1 MNPAIIAVSR
11 FGYGAGPD
19 GTGAIAADPRGWLKG
34 QLARPQVPASFAAL
48 PKSADL
54 VVTYQQLQQ
63 QRKQARADGEL
74 PPRPRQIAPMEN
86 SPHGADGRGGPTDD
100 AMNAM
105 AAPAAVDPPKG
116 LPPSPEQRVLRQAVL
131 QETAAKLEAVTTGPS
146 PFVERLVS
154 FWANH
159 FTVSGV
165 RPIVRPL
172 AGSFEREAIRPHVN
186 GRFEDLVLAVVQ
198 HPAMGL
204 YLDNWVSVGPD
215 SRVGSRGKR
224 GLNENLG
231 RELLEL
237 HTLGVD
243 GGYSEQ
249 DVRALA
255 RILTGWSIGGPRADD
270 PGRFRFVPAIHEP
283 GAKIFLGQTY
293 PETGMGEGLAAIRVI
308 ANHPA
313 TARHVARQ
321 LAVHFI
327 ADQPPPAAVDRLARV
342 FQQTGGDLQA
352 MNLALV
358 DQPEAWSAYQQKIKT
373 PFDFVASAVRATG
386 RSLPPEQAVRTLDRL
401 GQGLHMAPSP
411 AGWPDDAA
419 SWVGAE
425 AVLRRVEWAQT
436 YADQVGGELDPVA
449 LSDAVLGDT
458 IDPGQRQAIARAESR
473 PTALAMLLASPAFQR
488 R

>member
-1 MNPAIIAVSR
+1 MNQAIIAASR

-19 GTGAIAADPRGWLKG
+19 GTAAIGGDPRGWLKS
-34 QLARPQVPASFAAL
+34 QLARPQIPASFAAL
-48 PKSADL
+48 QPSSEL

-63 QRKQARADGEL
+63 QRRQAKADGDAPARPVRAARL
-74 PPRPRQIAPMEN
+74 DQSPR
-86 SPHGADGRGGPTDD
+86 GADARGGPEEMAMD
-100 AMNAM
+100 APMM
-105 AAPAAVDPPKG
+105 ADPQKGPAP
-116 LPPSPEQRVLRQAVL
+116 LPEQKILRQAFL
-131 QETAAKLEAVTTGPS
+131 AETAAKLDAVTLSQTQ
-146 PFVERLVS
+146 FAERLVS

-165 RPIVRPL
+165 RPVVRPL
-172 AGSFEREAIRPHVN
+172 AGSFEREAIRPHIT
-186 GRFEDLVLAVVQ
+186 GRFEDMVLAVVQ

-204 YLDNWVSVGPD
+204 YLDNWVSVGPE
-215 SRVGSRGKR
+215 SRVGLRGKR

-255 RILTGWSIGGPRADD
+255 RILTGWSIGGPRVGD
-270 PGRFRFVPAIHEP
+270 PGRFTFVPQIHEP
-283 GAKIFLGQTY
+283 GPKVLLGQTY
-293 PETGMGEGLAAIRVI
+293 PEAGMAEGLMAIRTI
-308 ANHPA
+308 AHHPS

-327 ADQPPPAAVDRLARV
+327 ADQPPQAAIDRLAQV
-342 FQQTGGDLQA
+342 FMQTGGDLHA
-352 MNLALV
+352 VSLALV
-358 DQPEAWSAYQQKIKT
+358 DQPEAWSSYQQKIKS
-373 PFDFVASAVRATG
+373 PFDLVASAIRATG
-386 RSLPPEQAVRTLDRL
+386 RGLRPEQAVQTFDRL

-419 SWVGAE
+419 AWIGPE
-425 AVLRRVEWAQT
+425 AVLRRVEWAQA
-436 YADQVGGELDPVA
+436 YADQVGDDVDPVQ
-449 LSDAVLGDT
+449 LTNAVLGDT
-458 IDPGQRQAIARAESR
+458 IAPDQHQAIARAESR
-473 PTALAMLLASPAFQR
+473 PTALAMLFASPAFQR

>member
-1 MNPAIIAVSR
+1 MNPAIIAVQR

-19 GTGAIAADPRGWLKG
+19 GTRAIAADPRGWLKG
-34 QLARPQVPASFAAL
+34 QLGRPVVPPALSGLPNSAA
-48 PKSADL
+48 L
-54 VVTYQQLQQ
+54 VVTYQQLREE
-63 QRKQARADGEL
+63 RKLAKAEGALSRRTATAD
-74 PPRPRQIAPMEN
+74 
-86 SPHGADGRGGPTDD
+86 T
-100 AMNAM
+100 AM
-105 AAPAAVDPPKG
+105 ASPATDLQQP
-116 LPPSPEQRVLRQAVL
+116 LFPEQRELRQAVL
-131 QETAAKLEAVTTGPS
+131 AETAAKLDAVTTS
-146 PFVERLVS
+146 PAPFAERLVS

-159 FTVSGV
+159 FTVSGI

-172 AGSFEREAIRPHVN
+172 AGSFEREAIRPHVA
-186 GRFEDLVLAVVQ
+186 GRFEDMVLAVVQ

-204 YLDNWVSVGPD
+204 YLDNWVSVGPE
-215 SRVGSRGKR
+215 SQVGLRGKR

-243 GGYSEQ
+243 GGYTEA

-255 RILTGWSIGGPRADD
+255 RILTGWSIGGPRAEQ

-283 GAKIFLGQTY
+283 GGKLFLGRQY
-293 PETGMGEGLAAIRVI
+293 PDGGMGEGLAAIRFI

-321 LAVHFI
+321 LAIHFI
-327 ADQPPPAAVDRLARV
+327 ADQPPPAAVDRLAQV
-342 FQQTGGDLQA
+342 FLATGGDLHA
-352 MNLALV
+352 VSAALV
-358 DQPEAWSAYQQKIKT
+358 DQPDAWSGYQQKIKT

-386 RSLPPEQAVRTLDRL
+386 QPLPPEQAIRTLDRL

-419 SWVGAE
+419 SWIGPE
-425 AVLRRVEWAQT
+425 AVLRRVEWAQA
-436 YADQVGGELDPVA
+436 YADQVGDDVDPVA
-449 LSDAVLGDT
+449 LTDIVLGDT
-458 IDPGQRQAIARAESR
+458 IDAAQRQAIARAESR

>member
-1 MNPAIIAVSR
+1 MNPAIIAASR

-19 GTGAIAADPRGWLKG
+19 GTSAIAADPRGWLKT
-34 QLARPQVPASFAAL
+34 QLLRPQVPAGFAGL
-48 PKSADL
+48 PNSTEL
-54 VVTYQQLQQ
+54 VVTYQRIQQ
-63 QRKQARADGEL
+63 QRRLAHAEGEMPRRAR
-74 PPRPRQIAPMEN
+74 MEN
-86 SPHGADGRGGPTDD
+86 SPHGADGRGGPTDES
-100 AMNAM
+100 MNTM
-105 AAPAAVDPPKG
+105 AEPPTAKG
-116 LPPSPEQRVLRQAVL
+116 LPPGPDQRALRQAVL
-131 QETAAKLEAVTTGPS
+131 QETAAKLDAVTTSPT

-172 AGSFEREAIRPHVN
+172 AGSFEREAIRPHVG
-186 GRFEDLVLAVVQ
+186 GRFEDMVLAVVQ

-204 YLDNWVSVGPD
+204 YLDNWVSVGPE

-243 GGYSEQ
+243 GGYGEQ

-255 RILTGWSIGGPRADD
+255 RILTGWSIGGPQAED

-283 GAKIFLGQTY
+283 GSKLFLGRTY
-293 PETGMGEGLAAIRVI
+293 PEAGMDEGLNAIRMI
-308 ANHPA
+308 ARHPS
-313 TARHVARQ
+313 TARHLARQ
-321 LAVHFI
+321 LAIHFI
-327 ADQPPPAAVDRLARV
+327 ADQPPPAAVDRLTQV
-342 FQQTGGDLQA
+342 FLQTGGDLRA
-352 MNLALV
+352 VSAALI

-373 PFDFVASAVRATG
+373 PFDFVASAIRATG
-386 RSLPPEQAVRTLDRL
+386 RPLPPEQAVRTLDRL

-419 SWVGAE
+419 SWIGPE

-436 YADQVGGELDPVA
+436 YADQVGNDIDPAA
-449 LSDAVLGDT
+449 LSGAVLGDT
-458 IDPGQRQAIARAESR
+458 IAPDQHQAIARAESR
-473 PTALAMLLASPAFQR
+473 PIALAMLLASPAFQR

>member
-1 MNPAIIAVSR
+1 MDQAIIAMSR

-19 GTGAIAADPRGWLKG
+19 GTAAIGGDPRGWLKS
-34 QLARPQVPASFAAL
+34 QLARPQIPASFAVL
-48 PKSADL
+48 SPSSEL

-63 QRKQARADGEL
+63 QRKLAKADGAL
-74 PPRPRQIAPMEN
+74 PARPVRPVRLDR
-86 SPHGADGRGGPTDD
+86 SPEGADSRGGPEEMT
-100 AMNAM
+100 M
-105 AAPAAVDPPKG
+105 AEPQKGPAPF
-116 LPPSPEQRVLRQAVL
+116 PEQKQLRQAVL
-131 QETAAKLEAVTTGPS
+131 AETGAKLDAVTGSQT
-146 PFVERLVS
+146 PFAERLVS

-159 FTVSGV
+159 FTVSGI

-172 AGSFEREAIRPHVN
+172 AGSFEREAIRPHIN
-186 GRFEDLVLAVVQ
+186 GRFEDMVLAVVQ

-215 SRVGSRGKR
+215 SQVGLRGRR

-243 GGYSEQ
+243 GGYGEE

-255 RILTGWSIGGPRADD
+255 RILTGWSIGGQRAAD
-270 PGRFRFVPAIHEP
+270 PGHFRFVPEIHQP
-283 GAKIFLGQTY
+283 GQKIFLGQTY
-293 PETGMGEGLAAIRVI
+293 PESGMGEGLAAIRTI
-308 ANHPA
+308 AHHPS

-327 ADQPPPAAVDRLARV
+327 ADQPPPAAIDRLAQV
-342 FQQTGGDLQA
+342 FMQTGGDLHA
-352 MNLALV
+352 VSAALV
-358 DQPEAWSAYQQKIKT
+358 DQPEAWNSYQQKIKS
-373 PFDFVASAVRATG
+373 PFDLVASAIRATG
-386 RSLPPEQAVRTLDRL
+386 RGLPPEQAVRTFDRL

-419 SWVGAE
+419 AWIGPE
-425 AVLRRVEWAQT
+425 AVLRRVEWVQA
-436 YADQVGGELDPVA
+436 YADQVGDDVDPVA
-449 LSDAVLGDT
+449 LTGAVLGDT
-458 IDPGQRQAIARAESR
+458 IAPDQHQAIARAESR
-473 PTALAMLLASPAFQR
+473 PTALAMLFASPAFQR

>member
-1 MNPAIIAVSR
+1 MNQAIIATSR

-19 GTGAIAADPRGWLKG
+19 GTAAIGGDPRGWLKS
-34 QLARPQVPASFAAL
+34 QLARPQIPASFASL
-48 PKSADL
+48 PSSAEL
-54 VVTYQQLQQ
+54 VVIYQQLQE
-63 QRKQARADGEL
+63 QRRLAKADGEI
-74 PPRPRQIAPMEN
+74 PRPAQMAWLDQGPM
-86 SPHGADGRGGPTDD
+86 GADSRGGP
-100 AMNAM
+100 AEM
-105 AAPAAVDPPKG
+105 AEPQQRPVP
-116 LPPSPEQRVLRQAVL
+116 LPEQKALRRAVL
-131 QETAAKLEAVTTGPS
+131 AETSAKLDAVTGSPT

-165 RPIVRPL
+165 RPVVRPL
-172 AGSFEREAIRPHVN
+172 AGSFEREAIRPHVA
-186 GRFEDLVLAVVQ
+186 GRFEDMVLAVVQ

-215 SRVGSRGKR
+215 SRVGLRGRR

-255 RILTGWSIGGPRADD
+255 RILTGWSIGGQRAAE
-270 PGRFRFVPAIHEP
+270 PGRFRFVPEIHEP
-283 GAKIFLGQTY
+283 GEKIFLGQAY
-293 PETGMGEGLAAIRVI
+293 GDAGMAEGLAAIRVI
-308 ANHPA
+308 AHHPA

-321 LAVHFI
+321 MAVHFI
-327 ADQPPPAAVDRLARV
+327 ADQPPPAAIDRLAQV
-342 FQQTGGDLQA
+342 FLQTGGDLHA
-352 MNLALV
+352 VSAALV
-358 DQPEAWSAYQQKIKT
+358 DQPDAWSRYQQKIKS
-373 PFDFVASAVRATG
+373 PFDLVASAIRATG
-386 RSLPPEQAVRTLDRL
+386 RTLPPEQAVRTFDRL

-419 SWVGAE
+419 SWVGPE
-425 AVLRRVEWAQT
+425 AVLRRVEWAQA
-436 YADQVGGELDPVA
+436 YADQVGNEVDPVA
-449 LSDAVLGDT
+449 LGTAVLGDT
-458 IDPGQRQAIARAESR
+458 IAPDQMKAIAHAESR
-473 PTALAMLLASPAFQR
+473 PTALAMLFASPAFQR

>member
-1 MNPAIIAVSR
+1 MNQAIIAASR

-19 GTGAIAADPRGWLKG
+19 GTAAIGGDPRGWLKS
-34 QLARPQVPASFAAL
+34 QLARPQIPASFAAL
-48 PKSADL
+48 QPSSAL

-63 QRKQARADGEL
+63 QRREAKADGGEA
-74 PPRPRQIAPMEN
+74 PQRPVRMARINQTPR
-86 SPHGADGRGGPTDD
+86 GADARGGPDEMAMD
-100 AMNAM
+100 APVM
-105 AAPAAVDPPKG
+105 ADPQKDKGPA
-116 LPPSPEQRVLRQAVL
+116 PSPEQKLLRQAFL
-131 QETAAKLEAVTTGPS
+131 AETGAKLDAVTLSQT
-146 PFVERLVS
+146 PFAERLVS

-159 FTVSGV
+159 FTVSGI
-165 RPIVRPL
+165 RPVVRPL
-172 AGSFEREAIRPHVN
+172 AGSFEREAIRPHIN
-186 GRFEDLVLAVVQ
+186 GRFEDMVLAVVQ

-204 YLDNWVSVGPD
+204 YLDNWVSVGPE

-255 RILTGWSIGGPRADD
+255 RILTGWSIGGPRVGD
-270 PGRFRFVPAIHEP
+270 PGHFVFVPQIHEP
-283 GAKIFLGQTY
+283 GPKVLLGQTY
-293 PETGMGEGLAAIRVI
+293 PEAGMAEGLLAIRAI
-308 ANHPA
+308 AHHPS

-327 ADQPPPAAVDRLARV
+327 ADQPPQAAVDRLAQV
-342 FQQTGGDLQA
+342 FLQSGGDLHA
-352 MNLALV
+352 VSLALV
-358 DQPEAWSAYQQKIKT
+358 DQPEAWSSYQQKIKS
-373 PFDFVASAVRATG
+373 PFDLVASAIRATG
-386 RSLPPEQAVRTLDRL
+386 RGLRPEQAVQTFDRL

-419 SWVGAE
+419 AWIGPE
-425 AVLRRVEWAQT
+425 AVLRRVEWAQA
-436 YADQVGGELDPVA
+436 YADQVGDDVDPVQ
-449 LSDAVLGDT
+449 LTNAVLGDT
-458 IDPGQRQAIARAESR
+458 IAPDQHQAIARAESR
-473 PTALAMLLASPAFQR
+473 PTALAMLFASPAFQR